1 MTVSRLLCA
10 VLAMPSLVSGQ
21 AWLSPKGEGTVALSY
36 QNMFVSNHAYED
48 SDAHDIGHILSHV
61 LTLDVDYS
69 LTGKLAVRVAIPF
82 VDGRYYGAKP
92 HQLPEDNGLYHST
105 FQDFTTD
112 VRYRLIKRR
121 AVVTPFFR
129 AVVPS
134 NNYAYLAHSA
144 AGRDQR
150 EYHLGTNFGRR
161 LNPLI
166 PKAYIQV
173 QYSYAFVERV
183 LGIAPNRSN
192 IEVQPGYFLTR
203 RTSLLATGQY
213 VYTHSGLD
221 LNYSLFHAGLSGDQW
236 IHHDQIAKTSL
247 LDLGGGASFA
257 ITPSWQM
264 FLTVAHSVGAKRAF
278 AYGSRHDG
286 CESFVQHEI
295 DSRKSVPGT
304 SGGVRAG
311 GRSTLGLYL
320 FQDQVRHHPI
330 CSRV

>member
-112 VRYRLIKRR
+112 VRYNLTKRHL
-121 AVVTPFFR
+121 VVTPFAR
-129 AVVPS
+129 VVVPS
-134 NNYAYLAHSA
+134 NSYTYFAHSA
-144 AGRDQR
+144 AGRDLH
-150 EYHLGTNFGRR
+150 EFHLGTNFGRR
-161 LNPLI
+161 LDPIL
-166 PKAYIQV
+166 PKAFLQG
-173 QYSYAFVERV
+173 QYSYAFVERI

-192 IEVQPGYFLTR
+192 AEFQLGYFLSHR
-203 RTSLLATGQY
+203 LAILATGQGM
-213 VYTHSGLD
+213 YTHSGVD
-221 LNYSLFHAGLSGDQW
+221 LNFNLFHAGLPADQW
-236 IHHDQIAKTSL
+236 IHHDQIAKATL
-247 LDLGGGASFA
+247 LDVGGGTSFA
-257 ITPSWQM
+257 VTPSWQM
-264 FLTVAHSVGAKRAF
+264 FFTAAHSIEGRNGHLHAAVVTIGMSHLFGTRSARGDRASLASGEQSGPGANRQ
-278 AYGSRHDG
+278 
-286 CESFVQHEI
+286 FVCTCAKT
-295 DSRKSVPGT
+295 R
-304 SGGVRAG
+304 
-311 GRSTLGLYL
+311 
-320 FQDQVRHHPI
+320 
-330 CSRV
+330 